1 MATTKTKAANNGSFT
16 CHFKLEKETKG
27 AIRYMQVDEQG
38 NPHGVDA
45 GAQLG
50 SVYIR
55 KSAFKDG
62 AAPAKITMVI
72 TEA

>member
-1 MATTKTKAANNGSFT
+1 MPSDNNNQIT
-16 CHFKLEKETKG
+16 CHFQLEKETKG
-27 AIRYMQVDEQG
+27 AIRYMQVTDDGKAFGIE
-38 NPHGVDA
+38 A

-62 AAPAKITMVI
+62 SVPQRLTMTIAP
-72 TEA
+72 E

>member
-1 MATTKTKAANNGSFT
+1 MAPQENNNNIT

-27 AIRYMQVDEQG
+27 AIRYMQVDGEGKQYG
-38 NPHGVDA
+38 AEA
-45 GAQLG
+45 GAELG

-62 AAPAKITMVI
+62 SVPQSITMI
-72 TEA
+72 IQPD